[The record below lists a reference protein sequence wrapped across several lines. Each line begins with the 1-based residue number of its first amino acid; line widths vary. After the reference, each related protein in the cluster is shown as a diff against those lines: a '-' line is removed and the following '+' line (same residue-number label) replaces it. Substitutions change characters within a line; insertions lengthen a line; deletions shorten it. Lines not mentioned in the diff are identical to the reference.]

1 MIRVTHHLISRCT
14 ARPQPIRR
22 TRTIGMAAIVRP
34 NSAVFLERT
43 TMRSWGENSISISR
57 RSLSHTDLHRY
68 ANESEEV
75 ELEQTDHDLVELV
88 HRCGCPYV
96 RVQLIIR
103 ASVHLLLA
111 AGFAPTMWKM
121 AQLQIV
127 QSLRL
132 TRCIDSRTR
141 TRSTVDARTRLRLAR
156 KHQ

>member
-1 MIRVTHHLISRCT
+1 M
-14 ARPQPIRR
+14 
-22 TRTIGMAAIVRP
+22 GMAAIVKP

-43 TMRSWGENSISISR
+43 TMRSWEEHSISIPR
-57 RSLSHTDLHRY
+57 HSLSQTDLHRY
-68 ANESEEV
+68 AYESEEV

-96 RVQLIIR
+96 RVHYIIC

-132 TRCIDSRTR
+132 SRRIDSRTR